1 MTNRGGCLRTVCL
14 HKFVFGLVGY
24 WAFWNKSTPF
34 CAAQLHKTI
43 LKLFG
48 ESHLVGSDD
57 TV

>member
-1 MTNRGGCLRTVCL
+1 MLCL

-34 CAAQLHKTI
+34 CVIQLHKTI

-48 ESHLVGSDD
+48 GVEFI
-57 TV
+57 